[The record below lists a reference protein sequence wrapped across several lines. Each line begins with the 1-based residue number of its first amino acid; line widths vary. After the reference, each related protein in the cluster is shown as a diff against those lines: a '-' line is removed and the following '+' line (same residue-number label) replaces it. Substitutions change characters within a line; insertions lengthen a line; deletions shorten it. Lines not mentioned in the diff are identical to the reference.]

1 MVLGAG
7 AHNIGI
13 WSKIQSVEIYEENEQ
28 ASQ

>member
-13 WSKIQSVEIYEENEQ
+13 WGKNQSIGIHEDNEQ
-28 ASQ
+28 VSQ